1 MQYMHSVF
9 IKYIYT
15 CAKAFPNFLNLI
27 GVNGV
32 DICDVPFTGVGRGG
46 GHYCNNM

>member
-9 IKYIYT
+9 IKYMYICT
-15 CAKAFPNFLNLI
+15 KSFPNFLNLS

-32 DICDVPFTGVGRGG
+32 DICDVTFKGVERGG
-46 GHYCNNM
+46 GEMV